1 VVPAIL
7 APLSI
12 FWYFLDLASFSLPL
26 LLFGIK
32 KVWTRDFKIERWQV
46 KDKVLVMSEI
56 FKALG
61 DPTRLR
67 IIRMLA
73 SKMEDSLCVIDLAKK
88 LGITQPAASQHI
100 RILKSVGILEPN
112 RIGFRVYYS
121 VNAEVLNSYKEDIDK
136 LFKIV
141 FEKCPKYDKCK
152 GHKA

>member
-1 VVPAIL
+1 M
-7 APLSI
+7 
-12 FWYFLDLASFSLPL
+12 
-26 LLFGIK
+26 
-32 KVWTRDFKIERWQV
+32 
-46 KDKVLVMSEI
+46 KDKVRQMSEI

-73 SKMEDSLCVIDLAKK
+73 SKMEDDLCVVDLAKK

-112 RIGFRVYYS
+112 RVGFRVYY
-121 VNAEVLNSYKEDIDK
+121 NINTEVLNTYKESIDE
-136 LFKIV
+136 LFKMA
-141 FEKCPKYDKCK
+141 FEKCPKYGTCK

>member
-1 VVPAIL
+1 MVI
-7 APLSI
+7 
-12 FWYFLDLASFSLPL
+12 
-26 LLFGIK
+26 
-32 KVWTRDFKIERWQV
+32 
-46 KDKVLVMSEI
+46 MSAI

-73 SKMEDSLCVIDLAKK
+73 SKMEDKLCVVDLAKK

-100 RILKSVGILEPN
+100 KILKSVGILEPN

-121 VNAEVLNSYKEDIDK
+121 VSAEVLNAYKEDIDK

-141 FEKCPKYDKCK
+141 FEKCPKYGKCK